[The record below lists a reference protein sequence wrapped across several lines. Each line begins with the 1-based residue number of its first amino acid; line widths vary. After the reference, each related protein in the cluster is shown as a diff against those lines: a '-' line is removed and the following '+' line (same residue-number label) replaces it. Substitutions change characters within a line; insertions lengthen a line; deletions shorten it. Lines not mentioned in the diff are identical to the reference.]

1 MVMDMAAMAMVGTK
15 LKERL
20 VLLKAL
26 IVIVIIVNVKK
37 DMFIVE
43 DMEKVV
49 MVSWMRLILLIQ
61 KILWQN
67 IAIWIWYE
75 VKNSKRTLICIH

>member
-49 MVSWMRLILLIQ
+49 TVSCDC
-61 KILWQN
+61 KIFKGK
-67 IAIWIWYE
+67 YC
-75 VKNSKRTLICIH
+75 ICIVYEMNNI

>member
-15 LKERL
+15 PKERL

-49 MVSWMRLILLIQ
+49 MVS
-61 KILWQN
+61 
-67 IAIWIWYE
+67 
-75 VKNSKRTLICIH
+75 

>member
-43 DMEKVV
+43 DMEKEV
-49 MVSWMRLILLIQ
+49 MVSWMRLKALFRINLFCWFKKL
-61 KILWQN
+61 
-67 IAIWIWYE
+67 
-75 VKNSKRTLICIH
+75 

>member
-1 MVMDMAAMAMVGTK
+1 MVMDMAAMAMVDTK
-15 LKERL
+15 PKERL